1 VPSLWVAS
9 GDVELDRSGR
19 TAWTDAQ
26 IAVLYDRARPGYPP
40 EAVEFAVRPLR
51 DRPGLRAL
59 DVGAGTGKLTRQLCA
74 AGIATIAVEPAPG
87 MLKVLKHT
95 VSRAQVLAGSA
106 EELPLP
112 DASVDLVTVGQAFH
126 WFDLD
131 RALPELARVLRPGGR
146 LALFYNSRDASVAWV
161 RALGGLIGDHRDNAD
176 AHRERDPRVMG
187 RFEPE
192 AFAEFRHQQELDAD
206 GLAELVGTRSYA
218 IRMPADERAALL
230 GRVRELARTHPQLVG
245 RQHFYMPYVAAVQ
258 RYTLRG

>member
-1 VPSLWVAS
+1 MGSLWVAS
-9 GDVELDRSGR
+9 ADVEIDRSGR
-19 TAWTDAQ
+19 TAWTDAE
-26 IAVLYDRARPGYPP
+26 IAALYDRARPGYPA
-40 EAVEFAVRPLR
+40 EAVEFALQPLR
-51 DRPGLRAL
+51 DRPDLRAL

-74 AGIATIAVEPAPG
+74 SGVTTIAVEPAPG

-112 DASVDLVTVGQAFH
+112 DAAVDLVAVGQAFH

-146 LALFYNSRDASVAWV
+146 LALFYNSRDGSVAWV
-161 RALGGLIGDHRDNAD
+161 RALAGLIGDHRDNAD
-176 AHRERDPRVMG
+176 AHRDQRVMG
-187 RFEPE
+187 PFEPE

-206 GLAELVGTRSYA
+206 GLAELVGSRSYA
-218 IRMPADERAALL
+218 IRLPADERAALL

-245 RQHFYMPYVAAVQ
+245 RQHFYLPYVAAVQ
-258 RYTLRG
+258 RYTVRG

>member
-1 VPSLWVAS
+1 MI
-9 GDVELDRSGR
+9 VETDRSGR
-19 TAWTDAQ
+19 TAWTDAEV
-26 IAVLYDRARPGYPP
+26 AVLYDRARPDYPA
-40 EAVEFAVRPLR
+40 EAVEFALQPLR
-51 DRPGLRAL
+51 GRPDLRAL

-74 AGIATIAVEPAPG
+74 AGVTTIAVEPAPG

-112 DASVDLVTVGQAFH
+112 DAAVDLVAVGQAFH

-146 LALFYNSRDASVAWV
+146 MALFYNSRNGSVAWV
-161 RALGGLIGDHRDNAD
+161 RELSGLIGDHRAHAE

-187 RFEPE
+187 PFEPE

-206 GLAELVGTRSYA
+206 ALAELVGTRSYS
-218 IRMPADERAALL
+218 IQLPAHERAALL
-230 GRVRELARTHPQLVG
+230 GRVRTLARTHPQLVG

-258 RYTLRG
+258 RYTLR

>member
-1 VPSLWVAS
+1 VGIDPW
-9 GDVELDRSGR
+9 GR
-19 TAWTDAQ
+19 QAWAAADS
-26 IAVLYDRARPGYPP
+26 AVRYDRARPGYPP
-40 EAVEFAVRPLR
+40 DAVAFALEPVRGR
-51 DRPGLRAL
+51 ADLRAL
-59 DVGAGTGKLTRQLCA
+59 DVGAGTGKLTQALCG
-74 AGIATIAVEPAPG
+74 AGVATVAVEPSAG

-112 DASVDLVTVGQAFH
+112 DGSVDLVAVGQAFH
-126 WFDLD
+126 WFDRD

-146 LALFYNSRDASVAWV
+146 LALFYNSRDVSVAWV

-176 AHRERDPRVMG
+176 AHREQDPRVMG

-192 AFAEFRHQQELDAD
+192 AFAEFPHEQELDAD

>member
-26 IAVLYDRARPGYPP
+26 IAVLYDRARPGYPL
-40 EAVEFAVRPLR
+40 EAVEFAVQPLR

-161 RALGGLIGDHRDNAD
+161 LALGGLIGDHRDNAD

-192 AFAEFRHQQELDAD
+192 AFAEFRHQQEFDAD